1 MATYEIWQ
9 DNGVAEYFES
19 DAESLNNVLDEF
31 CQEAGYIDHA
41 DACQVLGQAESPFN
55 IKEIQDT
62 EPGICDA
69 CSGSGEGQYDGSVC
83 PVCKGMGE

>member
-1 MATYEIWQ
+1 MNTSEFVEYENKEKIYRKL
-9 DNGVAEYFES
+9 DDE
-19 DAESLNNVLDEF
+19 NNDIINIDLD
-31 CQEAGYIDHA
+31 
-41 DACQVLGQAESPFN
+41 SN